1 MKATIGVWIFG
12 NDLQWSA
19 NCPSKEGRLDIGLIE
34 IHPESKNCVFSLS
47 LFSIPV
53 VCEFKF
59 VGNRFRY
66 CESN

>member
-1 MKATIGVWIFG
+1 MICNGVQIVQAKKA
-12 NDLQWSA
+12 D
-19 NCPSKEGRLDIGLIE
+19 LDIGLIE
-34 IHPESKNCVFSLS
+34 IHPERKNCVFSLS

-53 VCEFKF
+53 VCDFKF